1 MKRLKNIILVILVFC
16 FTNTVLGQ
24 IQEENS
30 VDTLSEILTFEEFL
44 GFVKKHHPLVKQANL
59 VLSIGEANLLKAR
72 GGFDPKIEV
81 DFDRKK
87 FKDIEYYDQLNST
100 FKIPTW
106 YGVELKANFEQN
118 NGQFLNPSLNVP
130 NDGLYSV
137 GVSLSLAQGLLIN
150 DRIAALKKA
159 KIFVKQSQADRELL
173 VNNIIVEASKAY
185 FEWLQATNEQKIY
198 TNFLDN
204 AQDRLKAIERSVE
217 EGDKAAID
225 ITEARITFQNR
236 KLELEAVKL
245 NGRKASLKVSNFL
258 WLNEIPLQLEEKVSP
273 KSLEIEILENILNI
287 NSFLNNRIPNENH
300 PKLLSLQAK
309 IDGLEVERKLKKNNL
324 LPKVDLQYN
333 YLSEDYDRLNSFNTT
348 NYKAFLNLSFPL
360 FLRKERGNLKLTNYK
375 IQDAEFEQDITILEL
390 TNKLNA
396 IRFEINSLSEQVQ
409 IIEDIVI
416 DYETLVSAEER
427 KFSLGESS
435 LFLINSREQKLIDAR
450 LKENSLFTKQLK
462 SYVSYFNVLG
472 LADIALD

>member
-236 KLELEAVKL
+236 KLELEAAKL
-245 NGRKASLKVSNFL
+245 NRRKASLKVSNFL

-273 KSLEIEILENILNI
+273 KSLEIEMLENILNI
-287 NSFLNNRIPNENH
+287 NSFLNNRIPSENH

-309 IDGLEVERKLKKNNL
+309 IDGLEVERKLNKNNL

-333 YLSEDYDRLNSFNTT
+333 YLSDDYDRLNSFNTT
-348 NYKAFLNLSFPL
+348 NYKAFVNLSFPL

-472 LADIALD
+472 LADITLN

>member
-1 MKRLKNIILVILVFC
+1 MKRLKHIFLVILVFC
-16 FTNTVLGQ
+16 ATSSVLGQ
-24 IQEENS
+24 TQEEKS
-30 VDTLSEILTFEEFL
+30 VIIPNEILTYNEFL

-87 FKDIEYYDQLNST
+87 FKDIEYYEQLNTT

-106 YGVELKANFEQN
+106 YGIELKANFEQN
-118 NGQFLNPSLNVP
+118 SGQYLDPSLTVP
-130 NDGLYSV
+130 EEGLYSA
-137 GVSLSLAQGLLIN
+137 GVSFSLAQGLLIN
-150 DRIAALKKA
+150 DRMAALKKA

-173 VNNIIVEASKAY
+173 VNDIIVEASKAY
-185 FEWLQATNEQKIY
+185 FEWLQATNEQNIY

-204 AQDRLKAIERSVE
+204 AQERLIAIERSVE

-225 ITEARITFQNR
+225 ITEARIIFQNR
-236 KLELEAVKL
+236 KLELEATKL
-245 NGRKASLKVSNFL
+245 KRRKAALKVSNYL
-258 WLNEIPLQLEEKVSP
+258 WLNEIPLQLEDQVVP
-273 KSLEIEILENILNI
+273 NSLEIENLENILNI
-287 NSFLNNRIPNENH
+287 NSIVNSKIPSENH

-309 IDGLEVERKLKKNNL
+309 IDGLEVERKLNSNNL

-333 YLSEDYDRLNSFNTT
+333 FLSEDYDKLNSFNTA
-348 NYKAFLNLSFPL
+348 NYKAFVNMSFPL
-360 FLRKERGNLKLTNYK
+360 FLRKERGKLKLTNYK
-375 IQDAEFEQDITILEL
+375 IQDTEFEQDAVILEL

-396 IRFEINSLSEQVQ
+396 IQFEINSLKEQVQ
-409 IIEDIVI
+409 IIKEIVI

-435 LFLINSREQKLIDAR
+435 LFLINTREQKLIDVR
-450 LKENSLFTKQLK
+450 LKENNLLTKQLE
-462 SYVSYFNVLG
+462 SYVSYFNLLG
-472 LADIALD
+472 LADITLN

>member
-30 VDTLSEILTFEEFL
+30 VDILSEILTFEEFL

-72 GGFDPKIEV
+72 GGFDPKIEI

-130 NDGLYSV
+130 NDGLYSA

-150 DRIAALKKA
+150 DRMAALKKA
-159 KIFVKQSQADRELL
+159 KIFVRQSKADRELL
-173 VNNIIVEASKAY
+173 VNDIIVEASKAY

-198 TNFLDN
+198 NNFLDN
-204 AQDRLKAIERSVE
+204 AQERLKAIELSVE

-236 KLELEAVKL
+236 KLELEAAKL
-245 NGRKASLKVSNFL
+245 NRRKASLKVSNFL

-273 KSLEIEILENILNI
+273 KSLEIEMLENILNI
-287 NSFLNNRIPNENH
+287 NSFLNNRIPSENH

-309 IDGLEVERKLKKNNL
+309 IDGLEVERKLNKNNL

-333 YLSEDYDRLNSFNTT
+333 YLSDDYDRLNSFNTT
-348 NYKAFLNLSFPL
+348 NYKAFCESEFSVISEKRTWE
-360 FLRKERGNLKLTNYK
+360 FK
-375 IQDAEFEQDITILEL
+375 I
-390 TNKLNA
+390 N
-396 IRFEINSLSEQVQ
+396 
-409 IIEDIVI
+409 
-416 DYETLVSAEER
+416 
-427 KFSLGESS
+427 
-435 LFLINSREQKLIDAR
+435 
-450 LKENSLFTKQLK
+450 QL
-462 SYVSYFNVLG
+462 
-472 LADIALD
+472 

>member
-1 MKRLKNIILVILVFC
+1 MKRLKNIILVIFVFC

-30 VDTLSEILTFEEFL
+30 VDILSEILTFEEFL

-100 FKIPTW
+100 FKIPIW

-130 NDGLYSV
+130 YDGLYSA

-150 DRIAALKKA
+150 DRMAALKKA
-159 KIFVKQSQADRELL
+159 KIFVRQSQADRELL

-185 FEWLQATNEQKIY
+185 FEWLQATNEQKIH

-204 AQDRLKAIERSVE
+204 AQERLKAIERSVE

-236 KLELEAVKL
+236 KLELEAAKL

-273 KSLEIEILENILNI
+273 KSLEIEMLENILNI
-287 NSFLNNRIPNENH
+287 NSFLNNRIPSENH

-309 IDGLEVERKLKKNNL
+309 IDGLEVERKLNKNNL
-324 LPKVDLQYN
+324 LPKVGLQYN
-333 YLSEDYDRLNSFNTT
+333 YLSEEYDRLNSFNTT
-348 NYKAFLNLSFPL
+348 NYKAFVNLSFPL

-375 IQDAEFEQDITILEL
+375 IQDAEFKQDITILEL

-409 IIEDIVI
+409 IIEKIVV
-416 DYETLVSAEER
+416 DYEKLVSAEER

-472 LADIALD
+472 LADITLN

>member
-30 VDTLSEILTFEEFL
+30 VDILSEILTFEEFL

>member
-130 NDGLYSV
+130 NEGLYSV

-472 LADIALD
+472 LADITLN

>member
-185 FEWLQATNEQKIY
+185 FEWLQATNNQKIY

>member
-300 PKLLSLQAK
+300 PKLLSIQAK

>member
-30 VDTLSEILTFEEFL
+30 VDNLSEILTFEEFL

-130 NDGLYSV
+130 NDGLYSA

-173 VNNIIVEASKAY
+173 INNIIVEASKAY
-185 FEWLQATNEQKIY
+185 FEWLQATNDQKIY

-360 FLRKERGNLKLTNYK
+360 FMRKERGNLKLTNYK

-472 LADIALD
+472 LADITLN

>member
-30 VDTLSEILTFEEFL
+30 VDILSEILTFEEFL

-72 GGFDPKIEV
+72 GGFDPKIEI

-130 NDGLYSV
+130 NDGLYSA

-150 DRIAALKKA
+150 DRMAALKKA
-159 KIFVKQSQADRELL
+159 KIFVRQSKADRELL
-173 VNNIIVEASKAY
+173 VNDIIVEASKAY

-198 TNFLDN
+198 NNFLDN
-204 AQDRLKAIERSVE
+204 AQERLKAIELSVE

-236 KLELEAVKL
+236 KLELEAAKL
-245 NGRKASLKVSNFL
+245 NRRKASLKVSNFL

-273 KSLEIEILENILNI
+273 KSLEIEMLENILNI
-287 NSFLNNRIPNENH
+287 NSFLNNRIPSENH

-309 IDGLEVERKLKKNNL
+309 IDGLEVERKLNKNNL

-333 YLSEDYDRLNSFNTT
+333 YLSDDYDRLNSFNTT
-348 NYKAFLNLSFPL
+348 NYKAFVNLSFPL